1 MLPPRKDCGAFFLR
15 ISKPQFQLRNTT
27 HTIQKVQ
34 NVPLK
39 KTVSGESKTSDIY
52 DVKCRG
58 LGMKVRMFDAKKSDV
73 FDFRF
78 PSLPP
83 SFKKNPE
90 KVLHFLHQCLRFPV
104 FSDSLRCRTGCRIHQ
119 KGAGKGEGGN
129 PDKVMRWQAENV
141 RGRSEEGADGAASMA
156 HKRHFASG
164 ARGLS
169 CFF

>member
-1 MLPPRKDCGAFFLR
+1 MTCKTTLHSASPAEGLWGVFLGA
-15 ISKPQFQLRNTT
+15 SVKPQFQLRNTI

-39 KTVSGESKTSDIY
+39 ETVSGESKTSDFY

-58 LGMKVRMFDAKKSDV
+58 FGMKVRMFDAKKSDV

-83 SFKKNPE
+83 SFKKYPE

-104 FSDSLRCRTGCRIHQ
+104 FSDGFRCRTGCRIHK
-119 KGAGKGEGGN
+119 KGVGKGEGGK

-141 RGRSEEGADGAASMA
+141 RGRPEEGSRRRSINGS
-156 HKRHFASG
+156 
-164 ARGLS
+164 
-169 CFF
+169 